1 MELYSEIDSTTLLK
15 QIANLQGTLQ
25 VHIWYLYDITRFYS
39 VQYTID
45 KFTIYRKAFSDNGY
59 LQTDNLTFINM
70 NNNPLELSYID

>member
-25 VHIWYLYDITRFYS
+25 IWYLYDVTRFYI

-70 NNNPLELSYID
+70 NNNPLELLYIR